1 MPGPRPANKRC
12 RHGCHFSSPVGC
24 KNDTDRCVCGT
35 CNGRC
40 QGDSEDGGEDSGE
53 EGGQDSGV
61 QGSEE
66 GGEEGSEHADYHLG
80 CDACCD
86 PDKVC
91 QACPCC
97 GDLHEG
103 PVKFGTVEEKTDFH
117 TDPLECSHCMRVLY
131 DADSPA
137 GSTVLDLGISCEYHH
152 QLEAYNKAELLRTQK
167 ASDRQVAIKDESKGK
182 DVSRDETGGKD
193 ASKAE
198 SSGKRERAQG
208 GAAGESSAD
217 KSRKVAPPLAV
228 APPLVVAPPLDKGV
242 IVISSDEEPANDSDD
257 VQVVAPAR
265 IRGISSSKRRIR
277 RS

>member
-24 KNDTDRCVCGT
+24 RYDNGKCVCDT

-40 QGDSEDGGEDSGE
+40 QGDSEDGGEDGGE
-53 EGGQDSGV
+53 DSGK
-61 QGSEE
+61 E
-66 GGEEGSEHADYHLG
+66 GGEDGSEDGGEPKG
-80 CDACCD
+80 CHVGCEACCD
-86 PDKVC
+86 EEGVC
-91 QACPCC
+91 QTCPCC
-97 GDLHEG
+97 GDMHVGPIPMNSTEDLHGYHE
-103 PVKFGTVEEKTDFH
+103 
-117 TDPLECSHCMRVLY
+117 DPLECRHCLQVLSAT
-131 DADSPA
+131 DADVDVD
-137 GSTVLDLGISCEYHH
+137 VLDLGIRCEFHH
-152 QLEAYNKAELLRTQK
+152 QLEAYNKAELLRTQQ

-208 GAAGESSAD
+208 GAAGESSAP
-217 KSRKVAPPLAV
+217 KSRKVAPPLVV
-228 APPLVVAPPLDKGV
+228 APRLVVAPPLDEGV
-242 IVISSDEEPANDSDD
+242 IFISSDEEPANDSDD

-265 IRGISSSKRRIR
+265 IRGVSSSKRRIR